1 VQSVNGDIQ
10 DSASDF
16 FCNFFAGENYTVKIL
31 KYTIDIGRYYVRMKE
46 LRASGVLTN
55 TLEIE
60 VFMQKT
66 TIQVSIV
73 HDGTLDNRA
82 AILDLQEMAGKMAG
96 VDVAHASGKGIKNL
110 SEQGYK
116 VFRARVC
123 GITVEMAGDA
133 HDGDIQ
139 QQVADVQATEV

>member
-1 VQSVNGDIQ
+1 
-10 DSASDF
+10 
-16 FCNFFAGENYTVKIL
+16 
-31 KYTIDIGRYYVRMKE
+31 
-46 LRASGVLTN
+46 
-55 TLEIE
+55 
-60 VFMQKT
+60 MQKT

-82 AILDLQEMAGKMAG
+82 AILDLQEVAGRMAG

-139 QQVADVQATEV
+139 QQVADVQGTEAQCQGEPGQAVLSRQPYQLESDYEKVYDYGIDFIVQWMYNSTIEKHGNTKQTC

>member
-1 VQSVNGDIQ
+1 
-10 DSASDF
+10 
-16 FCNFFAGENYTVKIL
+16 
-31 KYTIDIGRYYVRMKE
+31 
-46 LRASGVLTN
+46 
-55 TLEIE
+55 
-60 VFMQKT
+60 MQKT

-82 AILDLQEMAGKMAG
+82 AILDLQELAGKMAG

-139 QQVADVQATEV
+139 QQVADVQVTEAQCQGEPGPDFPGYGGCSAPATLLTRK

>member
-1 VQSVNGDIQ
+1 
-10 DSASDF
+10 
-16 FCNFFAGENYTVKIL
+16 
-31 KYTIDIGRYYVRMKE
+31 
-46 LRASGVLTN
+46 
-55 TLEIE
+55 
-60 VFMQKT
+60 MQKT

-82 AILDLQEMAGKMAG
+82 AILDIQELAGKMAG

-139 QQVADVQATEV
+139 RQVADVQATEVQCQGAGAGLSGLWRLFCPGKPYLESDYEKVYDYGIDFIVQWMYNSTNEEHGNT